1 MSLVHN
7 IESPCAAIGSTPV
20 RLGTELV
27 KILLRI
33 KPLGPL
39 AQGLDCWQRRKQAHP
54 RRKGETQMNIRKPV
68 DYSAIF
74 AALDTLMTADM
85 TQMER
90 YREIG
95 RQISERPEKGAAIA
109 VAEYLC
115 GTYPDVPGFSPR
127 NLRRMREFYRAYES
141 DHTVMAE
148 AMTIGWTQNVVIL
161 EAELTLRERAWYIR
175 AAGKFGWSKME
186 LHRMITANA
195 HMKISLDMTDI
206 EYRGGCFTMNFYIIS
221 LRNLIIPTRQFEF
234 VSAEVKKNLNFDAC
248 LAAPNTSVIMTGH
261 KVRPMIEASPM
272 RSDVGRYSYDAIMRN
287 PFLLFLIP
295 SKEEELADNLTKET
309 ADRLYFGMQSGF
321 SNLGFCFG
329 MGCWLVKD
337 SCVTAN
343 QSYWCNLF
351 NNYSSSI
358 YRHTD
363 TAMSTGEIKSTEF
376 NEQELNLALDYT
388 HQIVALWMPEES
400 ASGFVSPH
408 NENGT
413 QIWDG
418 ERAVSTEGKG
428 YSRAM
433 IHLHRAHSTG
443 FIPEKLD
450 KLCCVLE
457 CLFAINKNH
466 KQRISDITASLVGT
480 DDITRETIRSDMR
493 SAYSIRSD
501 ASHGDGLDYL
511 KQYTWEQMVALCQRV
526 DGYVRRVFRKCLADP
541 TLNYGNTDI
550 ERIRIRAYYKS
561 IVDTVGQN

>member
-1 MSLVHN
+1 MGMADGSSAPGHGGLQQAFFQ
-7 IESPCAAIGSTPV
+7 ESRASQPGVVSGSGQLSAQWV
-20 RLGTELV
+20 RLQLP
-27 KILLRI
+27 LR
-33 KPLGPL
+33 
-39 AQGLDCWQRRKQAHP
+39 RRDGRLP
-54 RRKGETQMNIRKPV
+54 GEM
-68 DYSAIF
+68 YHGC
-74 AALDTLMTADM
+74 TA
-85 TQMER
+85 
-90 YREIG
+90 
-95 RQISERPEKGAAIA
+95 PEK
-109 VAEYLC
+109 
-115 GTYPDVPGFSPR
+115 
-127 NLRRMREFYRAYES
+127 
-141 DHTVMAE
+141 
-148 AMTIGWTQNVVIL
+148 
-161 EAELTLRERAWYIR
+161 
-175 AAGKFGWSKME
+175 
-186 LHRMITANA
+186 
-195 HMKISLDMTDI
+195 I
-206 EYRGGCFTMNFYIIS
+206 EYRGECFTMNFYIIS

-261 KVRPMIEASPM
+261 KVRPIIEASPM
-272 RSDVGRYSYDAIMRN
+272 RGDVGRYSYDAIMRN

-309 ADRLYFGMQSGF
+309 ADRLYLGMQSGF
-321 SNLGFCFG
+321 SNFGFCFG

-363 TAMSTGEIKSTEF
+363 TTMSTGEIKSTEF

-541 TLNYGNTDI
+541 TLNYENTDI

-561 IVDTVGQN
+561 IVDTGGQD